1 MFTEKFKKQTKKR
14 TLTYCLKKKRQQ
26 GNNTQVINLQGI
38 NQSDDSERNF
48 H

>member
-14 TLTYCLKKKRQQ
+14 TLTYCLKKKRQI
-26 GNNTQVINLQGI
+26 GNNTQVIILQGI
-38 NQSDDSERNF
+38 SQTDDFQSNF